1 MESIGFD
8 LNFSLCVLKAPPK
21 KTVEEL
27 AKLDQEDESLRKW
40 KESLGV
46 SSGAGATNEIDSS
59 KDPRKLIILSM
70 HMEVAGRDD
79 VLLDLSS
86 LDEIQNLK
94 QKVIVIKEG
103 TEYRLKI
110 KFKVQHELVAGIKYL
125 QVVKRMGLKVDRL
138 EEMMGSYAPK
148 PEIEEIK

>member
-1 MESIGFD
+1 
-8 LNFSLCVLKAPPK
+8 
-21 KTVEEL
+21 
-27 AKLDQEDESLRKW
+27 
-40 KESLGV
+40 
-46 SSGAGATNEIDSS
+46 IDSS

-125 QVVKRMGLKVDRL
+125 QVVKRMGLK
-138 EEMMGSYAPK
+138 GK
-148 PEIEEIK
+148 

>member
-46 SSGAGATNEIDSS
+46 SSGAGEIDSS

-86 LDEIQNLK
+86 LGMKKILFFFRLSLFFFFFFFFCISQ
-94 QKVIVIKEG
+94 I
-103 TEYRLKI
+103 EYTNRHTLIFVEKWI
-110 KFKVQHELVAGIKYL
+110 
-125 QVVKRMGLKVDRL
+125 
-138 EEMMGSYAPK
+138 
-148 PEIEEIK
+148 